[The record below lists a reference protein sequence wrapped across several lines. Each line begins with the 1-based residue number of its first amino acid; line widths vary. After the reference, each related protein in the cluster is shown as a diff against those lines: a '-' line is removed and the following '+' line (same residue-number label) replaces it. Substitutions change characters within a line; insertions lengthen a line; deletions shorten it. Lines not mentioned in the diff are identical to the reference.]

1 MGSED
6 DPTKIEQRGGVVPPA
21 DLVEGEQLFWKM
33 ADVKGF
39 FTRRVVTG
47 YLITNYRCF
56 VWDAEENVVRANV
69 PVSRCEAVVSF
80 MHRGVRSTRG
90 GRFLQPPPMG
100 EREVDDQDRLTT
112 IGDVSFRVG
121 DKTVMIFRE
130 VTDPEGV
137 KRLVDSLRLRGD
149 KPADERIDA
158 VVIARSR

>member
-56 VWDAEENVVRANV
+56 VWDAEENVVRASV
-69 PVSRCEAVVSF
+69 PVSRCEAIVSF
-80 MHRGVRSTRG
+80 MHRGVRSMRG